1 MVKRRISPKE
11 SVMHSSHLLAAGGA
25 LEVEPVPQYGRP
37 GPLLIPMKL
46 LNDPSGHQRQMS
58 AVAIQ
63 QHLPDGIGPQRK
75 IVEKILAGPEHPV
88 GYVPLSEQLKNVRYT
103 RAIWPC
109 LESLVVVL
117 LVILLNPFTLASLLF
132 NSRATDTEFL
142 ETIVLFLVFSGGVI
156 VLWLIPILWAGLL
169 ISVVSKAVRK
179 ISAALREGT
188 TYEDFWFFL
197 VYNRPV
203 DKGSMYRYEL
213 DEEPNQKIIGP
224 KTHAVLSA
232 QEAS

>member
-11 SVMHSSHLLAAGGA
+11 SVMHSSHLLAAGSA

-46 LNDPSGHQRQMS
+46 LNDPSGHQGQMS

-142 ETIVLFLVFSGGVI
+142 ETIVLFLVFLGRYSSLAYPYSLGGFAD
-156 VLWLIPILWAGLL
+156 LCG
-169 ISVVSKAVRK
+169 
-179 ISAALREGT
+179 E
-188 TYEDFWFFL
+188 
-197 VYNRPV
+197 
-203 DKGSMYRYEL
+203 
-213 DEEPNQKIIGP
+213 
-224 KTHAVLSA
+224 
-232 QEAS
+232 

>member
-1 MVKRRISPKE
+1 MVKRRVSLKE

-37 GPLLIPMKL
+37 GPLMIPMKL
-46 LNDPSGHQRQMS
+46 LNDPSGHQGQMR

-63 QHLPDGIGPQRK
+63 QHLPDEIGSPRK
-75 IVEKILAGPEHPV
+75 IVENILAGSEHPV
-88 GYVPLSEQLKNVRYT
+88 GYIPLSEQLKNVRYT

-117 LVILLNPFTLASLLF
+117 LVILLNPLTLASLLF
-132 NSRATDTEFL
+132 SSRSTDTEFL
-142 ETIVLFLVFSGGVI
+142 ETIVLFLIFSGGVI
-156 VLWLIPILWAGLL
+156 VLWLIPILWVGLL
-169 ISVVSKAVRK
+169 ISVVCKAAQK

-188 TYEDFWFFL
+188 TYEDFWFYL

-203 DKGSMYRYEL
+203 DKDSLYRYEL
-213 DEEPNQKIIGP
+213 DEEPNQRVIGP
-224 KTHAVLSA
+224 ITHTPLSS

>member
-1 MVKRRISPKE
+1 
-11 SVMHSSHLLAAGGA
+11 
-25 LEVEPVPQYGRP
+25 
-37 GPLLIPMKL
+37 
-46 LNDPSGHQRQMS
+46 MS

-156 VLWLIPILWAGLL
+156 VLWLIPILLGGFADLCG
-169 ISVVSKAVRK
+169 
-179 ISAALREGT
+179 E
-188 TYEDFWFFL
+188 
-197 VYNRPV
+197 
-203 DKGSMYRYEL
+203 
-213 DEEPNQKIIGP
+213 
-224 KTHAVLSA
+224 
-232 QEAS
+232 

>member
-1 MVKRRISPKE
+1 MVKRRVSLKE
-11 SVMHSSHLLAAGGA
+11 SVMHSSHLLAAGDA

-46 LNDPSGHQRQMS
+46 LNDPSGHQGQMS

-63 QHLPDGIGPQRK
+63 QNLPDGIGPQRK

-88 GYVPLSEQLKNVRYT
+88 GYVPLSEQLKNVRYA

-117 LVILLNPFTLASLLF
+117 LVILLNPFTLFPLLF
-132 NSRATDTEFL
+132 SSRSVDTELLELVFL
-142 ETIVLFLVFSGGVI
+142 LLAFSGGFIVI
-156 VLWLIPILWAGLL
+156 WLIPILWAALL
-169 ISVVSKAVRK
+169 FSVVSKAARK

-188 TYEDFWFFL
+188 TYEDFWFYL

-213 DEEPNQKIIGP
+213 DEEPNQKAIGP
-224 KTHAVLSA
+224 KLHVALGS

>member
-37 GPLLIPMKL
+37 DPLLIPMKL
-46 LNDPSGHQRQMS
+46 LNDTSGHQGQMS

-63 QHLPDGIGPQRK
+63 QYLPDGIGPQRK

-109 LESLVVVL
+109 LESLVMVL
-117 LVILLNPFTLASLLF
+117 LVILLNRLRSLLC
-132 NSRATDTEFL
+132 S
-142 ETIVLFLVFSGGVI
+142 
-156 VLWLIPILWAGLL
+156 LIPVLQTLN
-169 ISVVSKAVRK
+169 SSKQ
-179 ISAALREGT
+179 SFSSWYFLGAL
-188 TYEDFWFFL
+188 
-197 VYNRPV
+197 
-203 DKGSMYRYEL
+203 
-213 DEEPNQKIIGP
+213 
-224 KTHAVLSA
+224 
-232 QEAS
+232 